1 MNLSEV
7 LNVALPELPAR
18 RIGNDRPRLNPKLIA
33 RERLKDGEPAMAA
46 LIPGG
51 DGLFFFSVEQ
61 WKLMCLFDGQRSYA
75 EIAEIYS
82 QMAGGPCSEEN
93 VRDFANSIE
102 DAGLFYKAT
111 LDLNKTANQKI
122 NEERKKVAHKKLNLA
137 HMTFSSWDPDAYL
150 TKLNQRI
157 GFVYSNWFF
166 YLTVGLFALMVLIF
180 LSGWSEIAR
189 DTVEYYTFTHKGA
202 ADLAEFWLLF
212 CGLGFFH
219 ESAHGLTCKHF
230 GGGVHRMGFM
240 LLYLSPCFFIDITEV
255 YVYGSKW
262 QRIASIIAGIWVEL
276 MFCSVA
282 SIIWWGTP
290 IGSPI
295 HDFAY
300 KVMLI
305 TGIAVILMNLNPL
318 IKLDGYYLFEEIVG
332 SESLKETST
341 EYVTS
346 WIKRHI
352 FRMPVEVPWVRPNR
366 RALFAV
372 YAVLSGAYS
381 YAVLLAVLRFVYNI
395 LLRVSPQWAFVPALA
410 MAGMIFRARLRA
422 LWRFMKDLYLDKKE
436 DIRSWWTLPRKALA
450 GAAAALILFA
460 PLWRETVRG
469 RFLLEPGQRAVIRA
483 TVPGQVTQV
492 FAEEG
497 SIIAAGDPVFR
508 MRNAKLEG
516 DASRSLA
523 DLNLAEAN
531 SREAQLNYTN
541 VGSARNEQ
549 SSQSERYRSVSR
561 QLAVLQITSPISG
574 VISTPRIRNLA
585 GSYVAEGTELAEIDA
600 SQTVTARIFVPDF
613 EVRRIRPGAP
623 VSLKLESRFQP
634 VLGQV
639 VAISPAPLDL
649 PAGLIHIEQ
658 YKGLTPPPHYVATV
672 IIPNSDGSMSP
683 GMSGDAKIQVQRR
696 SLAWFLWE
704 TGREFVQRKLW

>member
-1 MNLSEV
+1 MNLAEV

-18 RIGNDRPRLNPKLIA
+18 RADKTSPRLHPKLIW
-33 RERLKDGEPAMAA
+33 REQVKEGVPVVAAMVA
-46 LIPGG
+46 GG
-51 DGLFFFSVEQ
+51 DNSVCFLTPEQ
-61 WKLMCLFDGQRSYA
+61 WMLAELFDGERSYNQ
-75 EIAEIYS
+75 IAEAYTK
-82 QMAGGPCSEEN
+82 QTETVCSEEY
-93 VRDFANSIE
+93 VRTFADQLDE
-102 DAGLFYKAT
+102 AGFFYKAT
-111 LDLNKTANQKI
+111 LDLNNTAGQKI
-122 NEERKKVAHKKLNLA
+122 TEERKRRRSRVNLA
-137 HMTFSSWDPDAYL
+137 HMTFSTWDPDAYL
-150 TKLNQRI
+150 ARLHERI
-157 GFVYSNWFF
+157 SFVYSRRFIL
-166 YLTVGLFALMVLIF
+166 LTLGMFSLMTFIF
-180 LSGWSEIAR
+180 LGGWSEIWR
-189 DTVEYYTFTHKGA
+189 DTFEYYTFSHKTA

-219 ESAHGLTCKHF
+219 ESAHGLTCKHY

-240 LLYLSPCFFIDITEV
+240 LLYLTPCFFVDITEV

-290 IGSPI
+290 IGSPV

-300 KVMLI
+300 KIMMI
-305 TGIAVILMNLNPL
+305 TGVAVVLMNLNPL

-531 SREAQLNYTN
+531 S
-541 VGSARNEQ
+541 
-549 SSQSERYRSVSR
+549 
-561 QLAVLQITSPISG
+561 
-574 VISTPRIRNLA
+574 
-585 GSYVAEGTELAEIDA
+585 
-600 SQTVTARIFVPDF
+600 
-613 EVRRIRPGAP
+613 
-623 VSLKLESRFQP
+623 
-634 VLGQV
+634 
-639 VAISPAPLDL
+639 
-649 PAGLIHIEQ
+649 
-658 YKGLTPPPHYVATV
+658 
-672 IIPNSDGSMSP
+672 
-683 GMSGDAKIQVQRR
+683 
-696 SLAWFLWE
+696 
-704 TGREFVQRKLW
+704 